1 MSIFNPPTGLLV
13 FFCHTKIMSQEKEL
27 VFSSSLKLMQNSIRI
42 PDAVYIK
49 GVARS
54 NQASL
59 LELGT

>member
-42 PDAVYIK
+42 PDAVYIT

-54 NQASL
+54 N
-59 LELGT
+59 